1 MCQRLRLSSFGF
13 PNETGLEISVR
24 HCMSEGMPELES
36 VAPNASPQSLQRREK
51 RNENVLAACRLTMPG
66 RMVLSARR
74 ELEIVHQE
82 AAAPGLSPT
91 DRACL
96 VSASIKLRDQ
106 LMDLL
111 SLPKRPAAAGKG
123 KPTAPMLDVS
133 PTAPDLS

>member
-1 MCQRLRLSSFGF
+1 
-13 PNETGLEISVR
+13 
-24 HCMSEGMPELES
+24 MSEGMSELES
-36 VAPNASPQSLQRREK
+36 VAPNASPQSLARRAK

-82 AAAPGLSPT
+82 AASPGLSPT

-96 VSASIKLRDQ
+96 VSTSVKLRDQ
-106 LMDLL
+106 LLDLL

-123 KPTAPMLDVS
+123 KASAPMLDVS
-133 PTAPDLS
+133 PTTPDLT

>member
-1 MCQRLRLSSFGF
+1 
-13 PNETGLEISVR
+13 
-24 HCMSEGMPELES
+24 
-36 VAPNASPQSLQRREK
+36 
-51 RNENVLAACRLTMPG
+51 
-66 RMVLSARR
+66 MVLSARR

-82 AAAPGLSPT
+82 AAAPGLSPA

-96 VSASIKLRDQ
+96 VSTSVKLRDQ

-123 KPTAPMLDVS
+123 KQSSPMLDVS

>member
-1 MCQRLRLSSFGF
+1 
-13 PNETGLEISVR
+13 
-24 HCMSEGMPELES
+24 MSEGMSELES
-36 VAPNASPQSLQRREK
+36 VAPNASPQSLARRAK

-82 AAAPGLSPT
+82 AAVPGLSPT

-96 VSASIKLRDQ
+96 VSTSVKLRDQ

-123 KPTAPMLDVS
+123 KPNAPMLDVS
-133 PTAPDLS
+133 PTPPDLD